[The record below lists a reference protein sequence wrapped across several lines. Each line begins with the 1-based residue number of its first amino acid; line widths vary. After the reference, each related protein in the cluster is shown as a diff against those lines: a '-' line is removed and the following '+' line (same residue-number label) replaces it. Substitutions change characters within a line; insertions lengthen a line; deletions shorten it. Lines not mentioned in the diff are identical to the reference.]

1 MRQTFTTITCDKCGV
16 QQTFETVNISPHG
29 PIVATRDPLAMLER
43 QGWVVLRNGL
53 RGVDICDKCK
63 ESSDG

>member
-16 QQTFETVNISPHG
+16 QQTFETVNINSHG

-63 ESSDG
+63 EIQD